1 MNHKYL
7 IVITLLFL
15 ATLSSAAC
23 QRNGREIPTV
33 PGNPSTEEEQQETPT
48 QIANQPEEQPTVTL
62 DPTITSTPRST
73 ATPDL
78 PPSPTPDLRVSLV
91 SVEDFADNRNPLT
104 GELVS
109 DPEILLRRP
118 IAVKISNSPA
128 KYTRPQSGLSQA
140 DLVFEHVTEV
150 NITRFT
156 AILYDETPEKIGPI
170 RSARLIDL
178 ELPAMYDAAFAYSGS
193 SISNARKLFSSDFA
207 SRILRSHEPG
217 YYRSGEDKPY
227 EHTLYAHPEEFW
239 PTLENKGLNRKPNFS
254 PNLTF
259 TTEPP
264 QGGQSATAVNVEY
277 RNFSEIDWVYDPES
291 GRYLRWVDG
300 ERHIDANTDEQIS
313 AANVIVLL
321 VPHSIDPNSCENQSG
336 GTCLA
341 YSVEIQ
347 LWGSGPAFLL
357 RDGLQYEVTWR
368 RANRNDMLT
377 FVDADGLPVPLQIGN
392 TWFQVISINHP
403 EYYQVVN

>member
-1 MNHKYL
+1 MKL
-7 IVITLLFL
+7 KILLSIILLFL
-15 ATLSSAAC
+15 ALLSSYAC
-23 QRNGREIPTV
+23 QRQADQSLTIPAEPATLEV
-33 PGNPSTEEEQQETPT
+33 EVQQTPT
-48 QIANQPEEQPTVTL
+48 QTSNQPEIQPTATIVPTL
-62 DPTITSTPRST
+62 RPKST
-73 ATPDL
+73 ATPKVT
-78 PPSPTPDLRVSLV
+78 PSVTPDLRVSLL
-91 SVEDFADNRNPLT
+91 SAEDFDDNRNPLT

-156 AILYDETPEKIGPI
+156 AIFYDETPEKIGPI

-178 ELPAMYDAAFAYSGS
+178 ELPAMYDAALAYSGS

-217 YYRSGEDKPY
+217 YYRTGEDKPY

-239 PTLENKGLNRKPNFS
+239 PALESKGENRKPNFS
-254 PNLTF
+254 TNLTF

-264 QGGQSATAVNVEY
+264 PGGESVNSVQVEY
-277 RNFSEIDWVYDPES
+277 RNFSVIDWIYDSES
-291 GRYLRWVDG
+291 GRFLRWADG
-300 ERHIDANTDEQIS
+300 EKHTDANTGEQIS

-336 GTCLA
+336 DVCLA

-368 RANRNDMLT
+368 RANRSDMLT
-377 FVDADGLPVPLQIGN
+377 FVDENGLAVPLQIGN

-403 EYYQVVN
+403 ESYRVVN

>member
-1 MNHKYL
+1 MNHRIL
-7 IVITLLFL
+7 VIIIILFL

-23 QRNGREIPTV
+23 QRQEKESPIIPTI
-33 PGNPSTEEEQQETPT
+33 PTEIEVKDQQTPT
-48 QIANQPEEQPTVTL
+48 QISNQLEIQPTATSV
-62 DPTITSTPRST
+62 PTFTPISTT
-73 ATPDL
+73 APDV
-78 PPSPTPDLRVSLV
+78 PASATPDLRVSLV

-109 DPEILLRRP
+109 EPEMLLRRP

-156 AILYDETPEKIGPI
+156 AIFYDDTPVKIGPI

-178 ELPAMYDAAFAYSGS
+178 ELPAMYDAALAFSGS
-193 SISNARKLFSSDFA
+193 SISVSRKLFSSDFA
-207 SRILRSHEPG
+207 SRILRPHEPG
-217 YYRSGEDKPY
+217 YYRTGEDKPY
-227 EHTLYAHPEEFW
+227 EHTLYARPEEFW
-239 PTLENKGLNRKPNFS
+239 PALENKEENRKPRFS
-254 PNLTF
+254 TNLTF
-259 TTEPP
+259 TSESPP
-264 QGGQSATAVNVEY
+264 CGQPATAVNVEY
-277 RNFSEIDWVYDPES
+277 RNFSKIDWVYEPES
-291 GRYLRWVDG
+291 GRFLRWADG

-313 AANVIVLL
+313 AANVIVILA
-321 VPHSIDPNSCENQSG
+321 PHNIDTSTCEHQSG

-341 YSVEIQ
+341 YSMEIQ

-368 RANRNDMLT
+368 RANRSDMLT
-377 FVDADGLPVPLQIGN
+377 FVDANGLPVPLQVGN
-392 TWFQVISINHP
+392 TWFQIISINHP
-403 EYYQVVN
+403 EAYRVVN